1 MKFRFYIFYINLVLQ
16 RRSIHLYNGHDNRAL
31 IMPWSRLLINDFL
44 KIIHDEQNW
53 SVYFKN
59 TYLKSLTLSVIVK
72 RHLYTLI
79 EILLRQCSGKVNS
92 LSMVISIV
100 CLVASCYNI
109 IYMWKYKAL
118 TWHIRLIWNKL
129 IFSSIS

>member
-1 MKFRFYIFYINLVLQ
+1 MFTLKASLWRLGGQKFKHQIFSKFLRYDLFRYTSELLFRTNPHIFLMKFRFYIFYINLVLQ

-59 TYLKSLTLSVIVK
+59 AYLKSLKLPVIVK

-79 EILLRQCSGKVNS
+79 EILLRQC
-92 LSMVISIV
+92 
-100 CLVASCYNI
+100 
-109 IYMWKYKAL
+109 
-118 TWHIRLIWNKL
+118 
-129 IFSSIS
+129 

>member
-59 TYLKSLTLSVIVK
+59 AYLKSLKLPVIVK

-79 EILLRQCSGKVNS
+79 EILLRQCLGKVNS
-92 LSMVISIV
+92 LSMVISRV
-100 CLVASCYNI
+100 CLVASCYI
-109 IYMWKYKAL
+109 TTWKYKAL

-129 IFSSIS
+129 IFGSWF